1 MADKF
6 VSEEICALRVKAFD
20 ERFTRDKERLEK
32 IEELTQEIS
41 RCNIQLTEIIRI
53 QGDTLR
59 DHEERLH
66 EIEQRPRQQWDTLTA
81 AIIAASVSAVITFL
95 L

>member
-1 MADKF
+1 MADKL
-6 VSEEICALRVKAFD
+6 VTEEVCALRVKAFD
-20 ERFTRDKERLEK
+20 ERFARDKERLEK
-32 IEELTQEIS
+32 IEERTQEVS
-41 RCNIQLTEIIRI
+41 RCNIQLTEIIRV

-66 EIEQRPRQQWDTLTA
+66 EIERRPRQQWDNLTA
-81 AIIAASVSAVITFL
+81 AIIAAGVSAVMAFL